1 MIERKDLPPKRYI
14 GYAMGANFFQASK
27 QSAMENRMGG
37 LFSRLRL
44 LIKRL
49 NNHIYQLTARHLPIP
64 RARVNLH
71 RKRGVNIG
79 KGVQIG
85 PMVTLENPFPDAIY
99 IDDLVA
105 ISPGVTIVAHNKH
118 PFWFKN
124 KFPSYVDPVL
134 IKRGVWVGVNVTIL
148 SGVTI
153 GENSIV
159 TPGSVVTKD
168 VPPYSIVR
176 GNPAEVVSYTKKI
189 TSSKE

>member
-1 MIERKDLPPKRYI
+1 MLEREDLPPKRDI

-27 QSAMENRMGG
+27 QSAKENRMGG

-85 PMVTLENPFPDAIY
+85 PMVILENPFPNAIY

-105 ISPGVTIVAHNKH
+105 ISPGVTVVAHTKP

-148 SGVTI
+148 PGVTI

-159 TPGSVVTKD
+159 TPGSVVSKD
-168 VPPYSIVR
+168 VPPNTVVR
-176 GNPAEVVSYTKKI
+176 GNPAEVVAKL
-189 TSSKE
+189 